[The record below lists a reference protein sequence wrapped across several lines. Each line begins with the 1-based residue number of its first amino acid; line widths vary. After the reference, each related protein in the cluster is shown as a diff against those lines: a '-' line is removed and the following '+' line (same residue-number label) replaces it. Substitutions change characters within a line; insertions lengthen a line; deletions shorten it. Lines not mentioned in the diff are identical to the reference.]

1 MYDCVGL
8 FVFFSL
14 VMFLFILRKEKQN
27 VMDKMHGV
35 GELQRITLS
44 QTFPEKNDQAG
55 QENAESK
62 LPVAIILSKQ
72 QRLQQNIVKFLF

>member
-1 MYDCVGL
+1 
-8 FVFFSL
+8 
-14 VMFLFILRKEKQN
+14 
-27 VMDKMHGV
+27 MDKMHGV